1 MHFSTF
7 SLFYTWWAITKC
19 SCYAGFFTMDPFSS
33 KWIHF
38 LVKIANFNL
47 NVLRFLGRIHSVLT
61 WEFITISSFLMIVFR
76 MPGISTTF
84 NCQAFI
90 WSTMEFYRFMPSLLH
105 SCRLSRFFLHNFQSF
120 NIFFWSFVYF
130 SKGPK
135 LCQKTHW
142 KMVNLYFWPFLI
154 VKNQNIWIFAPKF

>member
-47 NVLRFLGRIHSVLT
+47 NVLRFWGRIFCLT

-105 SCRLSRFFLHNFQSF
+105 TCRLSRFFYITFHYLT
-120 NIFFWSFVYF
+120 YF
-130 SKGPK
+130 SG
-135 LCQKTHW
+135 L
-142 KMVNLYFWPFLI
+142 LYTFPRDPNC
-154 VKNQNIWIFAPKF
+154 VKRHIEKWFCIFDHF